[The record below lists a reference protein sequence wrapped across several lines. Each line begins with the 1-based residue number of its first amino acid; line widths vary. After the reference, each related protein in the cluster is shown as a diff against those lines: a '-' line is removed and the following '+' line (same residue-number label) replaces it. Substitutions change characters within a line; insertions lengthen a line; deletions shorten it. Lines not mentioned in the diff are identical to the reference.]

1 MDKNIEEAL
10 RFTHYVEL
18 LSNTERLFIF
28 FFILPFI
35 FALIGLGFHEPFF
48 STLILSF
55 EVVFLP
61 ALLFLVIWRFF
72 ARQYLFSHGVLL
84 AILGSLIVFTAMAF
98 TLLFEGA
105 LVTADTIAIGS
116 ALEFVVVLFSA
127 YILVGSW
134 KKALPLT
141 IILISFHLMGLL
153 SYSHIS
159 YKTMKLQFLY
169 ASLLVLIAT
178 AFTLRIINA
187 PLKRRLGYSTLKV
200 LQAFWGDWFYGEDH
214 LEELFEDMGK
224 KIDTSVDVISIFA
237 KDNSSKERV
246 KEKDVD
252 KADAKRKTQKQEAR
266 ELARI
271 LVPYFHFGPF
281 GSIGGSSAPFI
292 FKQAMPNSLILHG
305 TATHELNPTS
315 KKEVKELA
323 DRLAS
328 FKLKPT
334 YSKMGFAHA
343 QAKDAKATAFVF
355 DGRALTLLSRAPK
368 TTEDIEIAGGK
379 ILREKLKRKYKDA
392 TIVDCHNS
400 SAKEITFF
408 TPLSEEF
415 HEYEEAVEALLK
427 KNIREKP
434 FKASF
439 ASGELTGSGSNRAG
453 FSLLLL
459 SSGSDVYALLSLDV
473 NGILPR
479 SKRAIERL
487 FEKRHVKPFICTTDS
502 HENNIIAGAA
512 NEYIHSREDLERISA
527 AIDDA
532 LSRLEPASYA
542 FSSQPIHIKVLG
554 EKQVTEIITTINN
567 TWAIAK
573 LVFPAAVAAVLMAFL
588 LLF

>member
-18 LSNTERLFIF
+18 LSNTERLFISL
-28 FFILPFI
+28 FILPFI

-72 ARQYLFSHGVLL
+72 ARQYLFSHGILL
-84 AILGSLIVFTAMAF
+84 AILGSLIVFTTMAF
-98 TLLFEGA
+98 TLLLESA

-141 IILISFHLMGLL
+141 IILVSFHLMGLL

-159 YKTMKLQFLY
+159 YKTMKVQFLY
-169 ASLLVLIAT
+169 ASLLVLVAT

-224 KIDTSVDVISIFA
+224 EIETNVDVIDIFT
-237 KDNSSKERV
+237 
-246 KEKDVD
+246 
-252 KADAKRKTQKQEAR
+252 KRKAKGEANAKKHSRKQEAG

-281 GSIGGSSAPFI
+281 GSIGGSSTPFI

-315 KKEVKELA
+315 KKEVAELA
-323 DRLAS
+323 NKLAALR
-328 FKLKPT
+328 LKPT
-334 YSKMGFAHA
+334 YSRMGFAHA
-343 QAKDAKATAFVF
+343 QAQDAKATAFVF
-355 DGRALTLLSRAPK
+355 DGHVLTLLSRAPK

-408 TPLSEEF
+408 TPLSKEF

-427 KNIREKP
+427 KTVEEKP

-439 ASGELTGSGSNRAG
+439 ASGQLTGSGSNRAG

-459 SSGSDVYALLSLDV
+459 STASQTYAILSLDV

-479 SKRAIERL
+479 SKKAIERL
-487 FEKRHVKPFICTTDS
+487 FEKRQVTPYICTTDS
-502 HENNIIAGAA
+502 HENNVIAGAA
-512 NEYIHSREDLERISA
+512 NEYIHNSEDLDRISA
-527 AIDDA
+527 AVDDA

-542 FSSQPIHIKVLG
+542 FSSLPIRIKVLG